1 MLPTEIRDRHSRLTL
16 LQDRNDPFFAEPVS
30 RGWSPIQT
38 EGTPRRNVIN
48 QSE

>member
-1 MLPTEIRDRHSRLTL
+1 LLNRLSHS
-16 LQDRNDPFFAEPVS
+16 VS

-38 EGTPRRNVIN
+38 EGTPRSNVIN